1 MPRQPIIFAAM
12 HTEAKAIRKGLGR
25 EAPIHVIGIGGK
37 SIPSP
42 AELAMADAIILAGFA
57 GALDPTLKV
66 GDLVLDTDLELPN
79 LPFRR
84 GRIHGSNKLIA
95 SSSEKTVLF
104 RATGA
109 IAVDMETLAV
119 QSLGRQMGLPFIG
132 LRAITDTAEDAL
144 DPALLRFTNSFGGV
158 KPLSLATTLARQPSL
173 VPTLLHLG
181 RCAKIAGR
189 SLSEGMPQ
197 LWAALLP
204 VLAEISS
211 RSPSPVP

>member
-1 MPRQPIIFAAM
+1 M

-25 EAPIHVIGIGGK
+25 DARIHVIGIGGK

-42 AELAMADAIILAGFA
+42 AELAMAGCIILAGFA

-66 GDLVLDTDLELPN
+66 GDLVLDTDLELPD

-84 GRIHGSNKLIA
+84 GKIHGSDKLIA
-95 SSSEKTVLF
+95 TSSEKTNLF
-104 RATGA
+104 RTTGA
-109 IAVDMETLAV
+109 VAVDMETQAV
-119 QSLGRQMGLPFIG
+119 QALARQMGLPFIG

-158 KPLSLATTLARQPSL
+158 RPLSLAATLARQPSL
-173 VPTLLHLG
+173 VPRLLHLG
-181 RCAKIAGR
+181 RCAKVASR

-204 VLAEISS
+204 VLSEISG